1 MSLYKDMENYSVDQN
16 MFYKGSL
23 VIPFTYLY
31 NKSSTLYYV

>member
-1 MSLYKDMENYSVDQN
+1 MFLYKDMENYSVDQN

-31 NKSSTLYYV
+31 NTFSYLYYV